1 MSIESWTRAFQ
12 RAVGDRELLHSLSKD
27 VGYNLTSHDDEFH
40 RQLRNYIIEL
50 CESVT
55 DDFSRGM
62 MLALVE
68 VIDGHRLHMKGKV

>member
-1 MSIESWTRAFQ
+1 MMMNSIA
-12 RAVGDRELLHSLSKD
+12 
-27 VGYNLTSHDDEFH
+27 
-40 RQLRNYIIEL
+40 QLRNYIIEL